1 MKLQWYPG
9 TVRDRNGS
17 QELQRDRYVSQGLQ
31 RYHSAAMGPE
41 DGIETAMAATAMG
54 RTAVGPCNCYGTIMG
69 PRAHIGTAIAAIG
82 FQRPLMGTQCFLV
95 LEWVLETWRHPGTQW
110 VMGVNNLFYWF
121 EKSVISVTNRW
132 SLKLH
137 SPLIH
142 GHTISKAN
150 YNRNFSQPQSS
161 YILLK
166 Q

>member
-82 FQRPLMGTQCFLV
+82 FQRPLMFPCTGMGPGDMEASRNTMGHGGEQLV
-95 LEWVLETWRHPGTQW
+95 LLV
-110 VMGVNNLFYWF
+110 
-121 EKSVISVTNRW
+121 
-132 SLKLH
+132 
-137 SPLIH
+137 
-142 GHTISKAN
+142 
-150 YNRNFSQPQSS
+150 
-161 YILLK
+161 
-166 Q
+166 